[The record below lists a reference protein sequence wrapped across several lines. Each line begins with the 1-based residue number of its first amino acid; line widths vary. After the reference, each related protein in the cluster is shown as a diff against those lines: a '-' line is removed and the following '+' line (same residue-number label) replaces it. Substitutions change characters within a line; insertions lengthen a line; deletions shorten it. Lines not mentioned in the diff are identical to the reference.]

1 MGLLPELFLKNF
13 SAVVAMMILVWGISL
28 KMKNAGII
36 DIFWG
41 LGFVVIAWISF
52 FETDGF
58 AGRKVVLTLMTT
70 LWGLRLALHLFFRN
84 AGQPEDR
91 RYTAMRKRMGDGFWW
106 KSLIS
111 IFGLQAVLLWVISI
125 PVQVGQA
132 YALPDH
138 LVLTDIL
145 GMAVW
150 GLGLLIESVAD
161 FQLKTF
167 KDDPKNR
174 GQGHEQGAMAVF
186 PPPQLFRRI
195 PGLVGDME
203 CCLVRSRR
211 DVCHHQSGFDYI
223 SAVTGFRCPVNG
235 EKHFGA
241 PAGISGIHPKYFS
254 FYSMV
259 SQANLK

>member
-1 MGLLPELFLKNF
+1 
-13 SAVVAMMILVWGISL
+13 
-28 KMKNAGII
+28 MKNAGII

-91 RYTAMRKRMGDGFWW
+91 RYTAIAKKNGRWVLVE
-106 KSLIS
+106 KSIS

-161 FQLKTF
+161 FQLKHLRTI
-167 KDDPKNR
+167 PKI
-174 GQGHEQGAMAVF
+174 GA
-186 PPPQLFRRI
+186 
-195 PGLVGDME
+195 
-203 CCLVRSRR
+203 RS
-211 DVCHHQSGFDYI
+211 
-223 SAVTGFRCPVNG
+223 
-235 EKHFGA
+235 
-241 PAGISGIHPKYFS
+241 
-254 FYSMV
+254 
-259 SQANLK
+259 